1 MADVTH
7 SRRFDVGAIGVT
19 ALECPPLPDAIL
31 TDPRAGRLDPRS
43 WFAHPERPFEIEIG
57 PGKGAFIVNQCA
69 ANPETNYLA
78 IEWEG
83 EIWAYCADRLRRR
96 QATNVRLLLGNAVD
110 FLKWRVPD
118 GIVRVIH
125 LYFSDP
131 WPKYKHHK
139 NRVIQDAFLAQVF
152 RVLVP
157 GGELRVVTDHDEL
170 WEWNCEHFER
180 WTHSSGKGVPQS
192 VTSVSNGPAFLRSPF
207 ISPAWVVTGEVLG
220 TNFERKFQKEDR
232 PAHSCV
238 LRKQPELVS
247 PEQLDS

>member
-1 MADVTH
+1 MTDIAPT
-7 SRRFDVGAIGVT
+7 RRFDVGTIGVT
-19 ALECPPLPDAIL
+19 RLECPLLPDAVL
-31 TDPRAGRLDPRS
+31 TDPLAGRLDPRT
-43 WFAHPERPFEIEIG
+43 WFADPTRPFEIEIG

-69 ANPETNYLA
+69 AEPETNFLA

-83 EIWAYCADRLRRR
+83 EIYAYCADRLRRR
-96 QATNVRLLLGNAVD
+96 QAGNVRVLHGNAVD

-118 GIVRVIH
+118 NIVRVVH

-170 WEWNCEHFER
+170 WEWDCEHFGR
-180 WTHSSGKGVPQS
+180 WTAAAGKGVPEWISQ
-192 VTSVSNGPAFLRSPF
+192 VSNGPPF
-207 ISPAWVVTGEVLG
+207 IRGPFVSPKWVVTGEVLG
-220 TNFERKFQKEDR
+220 TNFERKFQRDDR

-238 LRKQPELVS
+238 LRRS
-247 PEQLDS
+247 